1 MLRLQ
6 VEQKIYAY
14 REPVD
19 MRKSFDGLIAV
30 TRHQVKENPLSGSVF
45 VFRNKRGNYLKLLI
59 WDRTGYVLYAKRLE
73 RGKFKMFFSKEKQIL
88 NQEQLSFLLDG
99 IPLGVNRE
107 MQ

>member
-1 MLRLQ
+1 
-6 VEQKIYAY
+6 
-14 REPVD
+14 

>member
-1 MLRLQ
+1 MLKLQ
-6 VEQKIYAY
+6 AEQKIFAY

-19 MRKSFDGLIAV
+19 MRKSFDGLISV
-30 TRHQVKENPLSGSVF
+30 IRNLVKENPLSGAVF

-73 RGKFKMFFSKEKQIL
+73 RGKFKMNFREEKQIL

-99 IPLGVNRE
+99 IALGANRE